1 MDEIYKDYYYKG
13 TKTNYMISNKGNVYS
28 KNIKRN
34 LKLTPNTRGYLRVAI
49 HIPGERTHV
58 VSVHSMVIE
67 TFKGPKP
74 SPEYQIDHIDGDKS
88 NNYVENLEWVTAS
101 ENILRAFKN
110 GLKEG
115 VKGSDHPVSVYTDEQ
130 IHKAC
135 KLLEQGMT
143 IPNVAKE
150 VGIPKSYLYNIARG
164 DNWAHIVNLYDL
176 SDINKIT
183 KTPEE
188 IKKEISRMMI
198 KGIKKSEI
206 IKYINKKYNGNYK
219 NIVYN
224 YGRY

>member
-1 MDEIYKDYYYKG
+1 MDDPQRSLLKTWKEVLNMDEIYKDYYYKG

-143 IPNVAKE
+143 IPDTAKE
-150 VGIPKSYLYNIARG
+150 KPMTGEVIAVGCGKKDEPMTVKVGDKILYGKYSGTEINIDGNDYLIMREN
-164 DNWAHIVNLYDL
+164 
-176 SDINKIT
+176 DIYA
-183 KTPEE
+183 
-188 IKKEISRMMI
+188 
-198 KGIKKSEI
+198 I
-206 IKYINKKYNGNYK
+206 I
-219 NIVYN
+219 
-224 YGRY
+224 